1 LRVRECVS
9 DACLSGHH
17 LQNTADLSF
26 NTPSVG
32 KSPKNKGPDFPGFAE
47 TDRTVAARSSRLH
60 HDIRTLSCILAS
72 RVITCEGMH
81 CLAEC
86 LGSAVRACGGRGGGH
101 HALLGAL
108 CSRSLAG
115 VGLPYPPG
123 RPCMYHVAPQCPPIT
138 RLVSRYPSPD
148 HRNRLNCAA
157 RHMRPAA
164 APGSDHER
172 PRALHLAALAAPHS
186 SCSSPRPSPS
196 PRAFVAPAGCSLG
209 SKRPLGSRGLR
220 AACHRSAAVAGLP
233 RPLSRCPL
241 QPVYL
246 GAVAAAASLLASRS
260 VRRLSGLPEGAGAAV
275 CGVGWVWERGGS
287 RWSDLNGR
295 RV

>member
-1 LRVRECVS
+1 VW
-9 DACLSGHH
+9 
-17 LQNTADLSF
+17 
-26 NTPSVG
+26 
-32 KSPKNKGPDFPGFAE
+32 GPW
-47 TDRTVAARSSRLH
+47 
-60 HDIRTLSCILAS
+60 
-72 RVITCEGMH
+72 
-81 CLAEC
+81 
-86 LGSAVRACGGRGGGH
+86 GGH

-108 CSRSLAG
+108 CSRSLAA
-115 VGLPYPPG
+115 VRLPYPPG

-138 RLVSRYPSPD
+138 RLVSWRTQVLTTGIVSIAPRP
-148 HRNRLNCAA
+148 RAAGGRARL
-157 RHMRPAA
+157 
-164 APGSDHER
+164 SDHER